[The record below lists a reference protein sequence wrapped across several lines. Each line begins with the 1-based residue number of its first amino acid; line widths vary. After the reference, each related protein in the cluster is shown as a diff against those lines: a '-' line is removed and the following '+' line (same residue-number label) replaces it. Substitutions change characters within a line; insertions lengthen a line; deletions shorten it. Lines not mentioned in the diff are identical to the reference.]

1 MRKNGGEEKEK
12 HPSLPGRFSWNG
24 RRSGPSVFKQ
34 FQCELRP
41 GLQFL
46 KHFPGKFLRRNK
58 TEIGQGCFIRAHTV
72 RIQLKQVDNAQMHGP
87 YVIGIVINHAE
98 NPLGAVPVNNQF
110 LADFALHSGQI
121 GGNVVMA
128 GLAVHRIDMAS
139 DADGT
144 LVMQAGLAAGASAR
158 VMQNAAL
165 VAENGIGDDLFV
177 GRIISAASRSMNE
190 ATPGFMNAFR

>member
-1 MRKNGGEEKEK
+1 MDKRSPRRRNAGGGLPMSEKRRRRKGKAS
-12 HPSLPGRFSWNG
+12 HPSPGVFHG
-24 RRSGPSVFKQ
+24 TGGDQGPSVFKQ

-46 KHFPGKFLRRNK
+46 KHFPGQFLRRNK

-110 LADFALHSGQI
+110 LAEFRAPLRPDRWKRRHGRVGGPPDRSGLRCRWNPCHAGGPRRRSLRACNAECI
-121 GGNVVMA
+121 GPG
-128 GLAVHRIDMAS
+128 GRKWHR
-139 DADGT
+139 
-144 LVMQAGLAAGASAR
+144 R
-158 VMQNAAL
+158 
-165 VAENGIGDDLFV
+165 
-177 GRIISAASRSMNE
+177 
-190 ATPGFMNAFR
+190 